1 MCTRRN
7 QQIACKRTRIACAG
21 TNMLGLTFRR
31 WLCMYVYARP
41 LLQSIGQWP
50 CQNVRSG
57 VGRIAARISLLI
69 FHQVASIASISLT
82 GVVAT
87 KYEIASKAHYEHG

>member
-1 MCTRRN
+1 VYKKNPENCLQAYAHCVR
-7 QQIACKRTRIACAG
+7 
-21 TNMLGLTFRR
+21 TNMPGLTFRR
-31 WLCMYVYARP
+31 WLCMYVYTRP

-57 VGRIAARISLLI
+57 VVRIAARISLLI

-87 KYEIASKAHYEHG
+87 RYEIASKAHYEHG